1 VQPGDVGR
9 VANCSQVDRQVP
21 GEKKANVIIDGA
33 ARLAGEF
40 DPQGGQALV
49 QGVRVGTRQVWK
61 TFDTR
66 RERISLTAQALLLW
80 MCSPPSV
87 RAAPGVVKPRTA
99 GWVGLP

>member
-9 VANCSQVDRQVP
+9 VANCGQVDRQFP
-21 GEKKANVIIDGA
+21 GEKKSNVVVDGA
-33 ARLAGEF
+33 TPVAGEF
-40 DPQGGQALV
+40 DPQGRQALV

-61 TFDTR
+61 ALDTR

-87 RAAPGVVKPRTA
+87 RAAPGVVKPRTE